1 MSAEIGTTN
10 HKEIAERYAPDEQSQ
25 ARSIASPLK
34 RLWTKPILPE
44 AGAAGAPLTAV
55 IGAISFLA
63 ALALAAFLMITVAA
77 QQWTDN
83 LKTSFTIQV
92 KGENQAA
99 IDIALTETKRILEGT
114 NGVISFEITAPEDA
128 AKLLEPWLGKGNVS
142 DYLSVPA
149 LVDVKANETLRND
162 LDFLQTRLTA
172 AAPGIIIDDHRA
184 WRDGLASTT
193 RSLQALALAA
203 FLTIIAAAGA
213 IAIFAARAGLAANE
227 GTVALLHLVGAT
239 DDFIAN
245 EVQRRF
251 VILSLRGSFAG
262 LFLSFLALA
271 IVVLGAKAASSN
283 GFFAPDLYLNIWMAL
298 SLLLVPPGV
307 SLVIALTARFTT
319 LKTLGQSY

>member
-1 MSAEIGTTN
+1 MSQTL
-10 HKEIAERYAPDEQSQ
+10 KEEHELAERYAPDEESK

-44 AGAAGAPLTAV
+44 AGAAGTPLTAV

-77 QQWTDN
+77 EQWTNN
-83 LKTSFTIQV
+83 LRTSFTIQV
-92 KGENQAA
+92 KGGSQTE
-99 IDIALTETKRILEGT
+99 IDTALSETIRILDTT
-114 NGVISFEITAPEDA
+114 NGVISYEVTPPKEA
-128 AKLLEPWLGKGNVS
+128 AKLLEPWLGKGNVGE
-142 DYLSVPA
+142 YLSVPA
-149 LVDVKANETLRND
+149 LVDVKATDDLRGD
-162 LDFLQTRLTA
+162 LDFLQTRLLA
-172 AAPGIIIDDHRA
+172 AAPSAMIDDHRA

-203 FLTIIAAAGA
+203 FLIILAAAGA

-227 GTVALLHLVGAT
+227 STVALLHLVGAT

-262 LFLSFLALA
+262 LALSVFALT
-271 IVVLGAKAASSN
+271 IVVLVTKAASAN
-283 GFFAPDLYLNIWMAL
+283 GFFAPELSFNIWMAV
-298 SLLLVPPGV
+298 SLLLIPPGV